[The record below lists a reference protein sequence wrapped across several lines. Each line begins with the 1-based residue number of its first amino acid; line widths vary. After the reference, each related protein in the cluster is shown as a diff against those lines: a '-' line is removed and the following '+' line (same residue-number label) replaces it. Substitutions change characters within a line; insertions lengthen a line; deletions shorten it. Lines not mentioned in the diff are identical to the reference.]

1 MLDNSVIFR
10 WSRCVD
16 VDEYELSEVIKV
28 ARKKEIYKQRILDA
42 AYKLAVRGGIESL
55 TARNIAKAVNC
66 STQPIYLEFENMQD
80 LRNQVLARISDEL
93 KSNTL
98 QQNFTGEPLIDLD
111 LSYLYFAK
119 EHVDLFR
126 AMFVDGKF
134 GNQMIVDTL
143 MGLGLEK
150 FKQQFDAEQ
159 FSEERLNHIVISNW
173 IAATGLATLLINKMA
188 NFTQAQMI
196 SVLKAQI
203 HEAMLNDRLTNVE
216 ENPLFAADSDASLE
230 ERLG

>member
-1 MLDNSVIFR
+1 M
-10 WSRCVD
+10 
-16 VDEYELSEVIKV
+16 
-28 ARKKEIYKQRILDA
+28 ARKKEIDKQRILDA

-119 EHVDLFR
+119 EHVG

-143 MGLGLEK
+143 MGLGIEK

-159 FSEERLNHIVISNW
+159 YSDERLKHIVIANW

-188 NFTQAQMI
+188 NFTQAQMV

-203 HEAMLNDRLTNVE
+203 HDAMLNDRLTNVE
-216 ENPLFAADSDASLE
+216 ENPLFAADTDASLE

>member
-1 MLDNSVIFR
+1 M
-10 WSRCVD
+10 
-16 VDEYELSEVIKV
+16 
-28 ARKKEIYKQRILDA
+28 ARKKEIDKQRILDA

-230 ERLG
+230 ARLG

>member
-1 MLDNSVIFR
+1 M
-10 WSRCVD
+10 
-16 VDEYELSEVIKV
+16 
-28 ARKKEIYKQRILDA
+28 ARKKEIDKQRILDA

-134 GNQMIVDTL
+134 DNQMIVDTL
-143 MGLGLEK
+143 MGLGIEK

-159 FSEERLNHIVISNW
+159 YSDERLKHIVIANW

-188 NFTQAQMI
+188 NFTQAQMV

-203 HEAMLNDRLTNVE
+203 HDAMLNDRLTNVE
-216 ENPLFAADSDASLE
+216 ENPLFAADTDASLE

>member
-1 MLDNSVIFR
+1 MAS
-10 WSRCVD
+10 
-16 VDEYELSEVIKV
+16 
-28 ARKKEIYKQRILDA
+28 KKEIDKQRILDA

-66 STQPIYLEFENMQD
+66 STQPIYLEFKNMQD

-188 NFTQAQMI
+188 NFSQAQMI

>member
-1 MLDNSVIFR
+1 M
-10 WSRCVD
+10 
-16 VDEYELSEVIKV
+16 
-28 ARKKEIYKQRILDA
+28 ARKKEIDKQRILDA

-143 MGLGLEK
+143 MGLGIEK

-159 FSEERLNHIVISNW
+159 YSDERLKHIVIANW

-188 NFTQAQMI
+188 NFTQAQMV
-196 SVLKAQI
+196 SVLKVQI
-203 HEAMLNDRLTNVE
+203 HDAMLNDRLTNVE
-216 ENPLFAADSDASLE
+216 ENPLFAADTDASLE

>member
-1 MLDNSVIFR
+1 M
-10 WSRCVD
+10 
-16 VDEYELSEVIKV
+16 
-28 ARKKEIYKQRILDA
+28 ARKKEIDKQRILDA

-119 EHVDLFR
+119 EHVRKL
-126 AMFVDGKF
+126 
-134 GNQMIVDTL
+134 Q
-143 MGLGLEK
+143 
-150 FKQQFDAEQ
+150 
-159 FSEERLNHIVISNW
+159 
-173 IAATGLATLLINKMA
+173 
-188 NFTQAQMI
+188 
-196 SVLKAQI
+196 
-203 HEAMLNDRLTNVE
+203 
-216 ENPLFAADSDASLE
+216 
-230 ERLG
+230 

>member
-1 MLDNSVIFR
+1 M
-10 WSRCVD
+10 
-16 VDEYELSEVIKV
+16 
-28 ARKKEIYKQRILDA
+28 ARKKEIDKQRILDA

-93 KSNTL
+93 KSNTI

-143 MGLGLEK
+143 MGLGIEK

-159 FSEERLNHIVISNW
+159 YSDERLKHIVIANW

-188 NFTQAQMI
+188 NFTQAQMV

-203 HEAMLNDRLTNVE
+203 HDAMLNDRLTNVE
-216 ENPLFAADSDASLE
+216 ENPLFAADTDASLE

>member
-1 MLDNSVIFR
+1 M
-10 WSRCVD
+10 
-16 VDEYELSEVIKV
+16 
-28 ARKKEIYKQRILDA
+28 ARKKEIDKQRILDA

-143 MGLGLEK
+143 MGLGIEK

-159 FSEERLNHIVISNW
+159 YSDERLKHIVIANW

-188 NFTQAQMI
+188 NFTQAQMV

-203 HEAMLNDRLTNVE
+203 HDAMLNDCLTNVE
-216 ENPLFAADSDASLE
+216 ENPLFAADTDASLE

>member
-1 MLDNSVIFR
+1 M
-10 WSRCVD
+10 
-16 VDEYELSEVIKV
+16 
-28 ARKKEIYKQRILDA
+28 ARKKEIDKQRILDA

-66 STQPIYLEFENMQD
+66 STQPIYLEFKNMQD

-98 QQNFTGEPLIDLD
+98 KQNFTGEPLIDLD
-111 LSYLYFAK
+111 LAYLYFAK

-126 AMFVDGKF
+126 PMFVDGKF

-143 MGLGLEK
+143 MGLGIEK

-159 FSEERLNHIVISNW
+159 YSDERLKHIVISNW
-173 IAATGLATLLINKMA
+173 IAATGLATLLINKMV

-203 HEAMLNDRLTNVE
+203 HDAMLNDRLTNVE
-216 ENPLFAADSDASLE
+216 ENPLFAADADASLE

>member
-1 MLDNSVIFR
+1 M
-10 WSRCVD
+10 
-16 VDEYELSEVIKV
+16 
-28 ARKKEIYKQRILDA
+28 ARKKEIDKQRILDA

-111 LSYLYFAK
+111 LSCLYFAK

-143 MGLGLEK
+143 MGLGIEK

-159 FSEERLNHIVISNW
+159 YSDERLKHIVIANW

-188 NFTQAQMI
+188 NFTQAQMV

-203 HEAMLNDRLTNVE
+203 HDAMLNDRLTNVE
-216 ENPLFAADSDASLE
+216 ENPLFAADTDASLE

>member
-1 MLDNSVIFR
+1 M
-10 WSRCVD
+10 
-16 VDEYELSEVIKV
+16 
-28 ARKKEIYKQRILDA
+28 ARKKEIDKQRILDA

-55 TARNIAKAVNC
+55 TARNIAKAVKC

-80 LRNQVLARISDEL
+80 LCNQVLAKISDEL

-98 QQNFTGEPLIDLD
+98 QQNFTGESLIDLD

-119 EHVDLFR
+119 EHIDLFR

-143 MGLGLEK
+143 MGLGVEK

-173 IAATGLATLLINKMA
+173 MAATGLATLLINKMA
-188 NFTQAQMI
+188 NFSQAQMI

-216 ENPLFAADSDASLE
+216 ENPLFAADGDASLE
-230 ERLG
+230 ECLG

>member
-1 MLDNSVIFR
+1 M
-10 WSRCVD
+10 
-16 VDEYELSEVIKV
+16 
-28 ARKKEIYKQRILDA
+28 ARKKEIDKQRILDA
-42 AYKLAVRGGIESL
+42 AYKLAVRGGIESF
-55 TARNIAKAVNC
+55 TARNIAKAINC
-66 STQPIYLEFENMQD
+66 STQPIYLEFKNMQD

-143 MGLGLEK
+143 MGLGIEK

-159 FSEERLNHIVISNW
+159 YSDERLKHIVISNW
-173 IAATGLATLLINKMA
+173 IAATGLATLLINKMV

-203 HEAMLNDRLTNVE
+203 HDAMLNDRLTNVE
-216 ENPLFAADSDASLE
+216 ENPLFAADADASLE

>member
-1 MLDNSVIFR
+1 M
-10 WSRCVD
+10 
-16 VDEYELSEVIKV
+16 
-28 ARKKEIYKQRILDA
+28 ARKKEIDKQRILDA

-143 MGLGLEK
+143 MGLGIEK

-159 FSEERLNHIVISNW
+159 YSDERLKHIIVANW

-203 HEAMLNDRLTNVE
+203 HDAMLNDRLTNVE
-216 ENPLFAADSDASLE
+216 ENPLFAADTDASLE
-230 ERLG
+230 ARLG

>member
-1 MLDNSVIFR
+1 M
-10 WSRCVD
+10 
-16 VDEYELSEVIKV
+16 
-28 ARKKEIYKQRILDA
+28 ARKKEIDKQRILDA

-80 LRNQVLARISDEL
+80 LRNQVLARISDEV

-126 AMFVDGKF
+126 AMLVDGKF

-143 MGLGLEK
+143 MGLGIEK

-159 FSEERLNHIVISNW
+159 YSYERLKHIIVANW

-203 HEAMLNDRLTNVE
+203 HDAMLNDRLTNVE
-216 ENPLFAADSDASLE
+216 ENPLFAADTDASLE

>member
-1 MLDNSVIFR
+1 M
-10 WSRCVD
+10 
-16 VDEYELSEVIKV
+16 
-28 ARKKEIYKQRILDA
+28 ARKKEIDKQRILDA

-111 LSYLYFAK
+111 LAK

-143 MGLGLEK
+143 MGLGIEK

-159 FSEERLNHIVISNW
+159 YSDERLKHIIVANW

-203 HEAMLNDRLTNVE
+203 HDAMLNDRLTNVE
-216 ENPLFAADSDASLE
+216 ENPLFAADTDASLE

>member
-1 MLDNSVIFR
+1 M
-10 WSRCVD
+10 
-16 VDEYELSEVIKV
+16 
-28 ARKKEIYKQRILDA
+28 ARKKEIDKQRILDA

-126 AMFVDGKF
+126 SMFVDGKF

-143 MGLGLEK
+143 MGLGIEK

-159 FSEERLNHIVISNW
+159 YSDERLKHIVIANW

-188 NFTQAQMI
+188 NFTQAQMV

-203 HEAMLNDRLTNVE
+203 HDAMLNDRLTNVE
-216 ENPLFAADSDASLE
+216 ENPLFAADTDASLE

>member
-1 MLDNSVIFR
+1 M
-10 WSRCVD
+10 
-16 VDEYELSEVIKV
+16 
-28 ARKKEIYKQRILDA
+28 ARKKEIDKQRILDA

-143 MGLGLEK
+143 MGLGIEK

-159 FSEERLNHIVISNW
+159 YSDERFKHIVIANW

-188 NFTQAQMI
+188 NFTQAQMV

-203 HEAMLNDRLTNVE
+203 HDAMLNDRLTNVE
-216 ENPLFAADSDASLE
+216 ENPLFAADTDASLE

>member
-1 MLDNSVIFR
+1 M
-10 WSRCVD
+10 
-16 VDEYELSEVIKV
+16 
-28 ARKKEIYKQRILDA
+28 ARKKEIDKQRILDA

-143 MGLGLEK
+143 MGLGIEK

-159 FSEERLNHIVISNW
+159 YSDERLKHIIVANG

-203 HEAMLNDRLTNVE
+203 HDAMLNDRLTNVE
-216 ENPLFAADSDASLE
+216 ENPLFAADTDASLE

>member
-1 MLDNSVIFR
+1 M
-10 WSRCVD
+10 
-16 VDEYELSEVIKV
+16 
-28 ARKKEIYKQRILDA
+28 ARKKEIDKQRILDA

-66 STQPIYLEFENMQD
+66 STQPIYLEFKNMQD

>member
-1 MLDNSVIFR
+1 M
-10 WSRCVD
+10 
-16 VDEYELSEVIKV
+16 

-66 STQPIYLEFENMQD
+66 STQPIYLE

>member
-1 MLDNSVIFR
+1 MT
-10 WSRCVD
+10 
-16 VDEYELSEVIKV
+16 
-28 ARKKEIYKQRILDA
+28 RKKEIDKQRILDA

-150 FKQQFDAEQ
+150 FKQPFDAEQ

>member
-1 MLDNSVIFR
+1 M
-10 WSRCVD
+10 
-16 VDEYELSEVIKV
+16 
-28 ARKKEIYKQRILDA
+28 ARKKEIDKQRILDA

-143 MGLGLEK
+143 MGLGIEK

-159 FSEERLNHIVISNW
+159 YSDERLKHIIVANW

-203 HEAMLNDRLTNVE
+203 HDAMLNDRLTNVE
-216 ENPLFAADSDASLE
+216 ENPLFAADTDASLE
-230 ERLG
+230 ERLANFIN

>member
-1 MLDNSVIFR
+1 M
-10 WSRCVD
+10 
-16 VDEYELSEVIKV
+16 
-28 ARKKEIYKQRILDA
+28 ARKKEIDKQRILDA

-119 EHVDLFR
+119 EHVDLFI

-143 MGLGLEK
+143 MGLGIEK

-159 FSEERLNHIVISNW
+159 YSDERLKHIIVANW

-203 HEAMLNDRLTNVE
+203 HDAMLNDRLTNVE
-216 ENPLFAADSDASLE
+216 ENPLFAADTDASLE

>member
-1 MLDNSVIFR
+1 M
-10 WSRCVD
+10 
-16 VDEYELSEVIKV
+16 
-28 ARKKEIYKQRILDA
+28 
-42 AYKLAVRGGIESL
+42 
-55 TARNIAKAVNC
+55 
-66 STQPIYLEFENMQD
+66 
-80 LRNQVLARISDEL
+80 

-143 MGLGLEK
+143 MGLGIEK

-159 FSEERLNHIVISNW
+159 YSDERLKHIIVANW

-203 HEAMLNDRLTNVE
+203 HDAMLNDRLTNVE
-216 ENPLFAADSDASLE
+216 ENPLFAADTDASLE

>member
-1 MLDNSVIFR
+1 M
-10 WSRCVD
+10 
-16 VDEYELSEVIKV
+16 
-28 ARKKEIYKQRILDA
+28 ARKKEIDKQRILDA

-66 STQPIYLEFENMQD
+66 STQPIYLEFENIQD

-143 MGLGLEK
+143 MGLGIEK

-159 FSEERLNHIVISNW
+159 YSDERLKHIVIANW

-188 NFTQAQMI
+188 NFTQAQMV

-203 HEAMLNDRLTNVE
+203 HDAMLNDRLTNVE
-216 ENPLFAADSDASLE
+216 ENPLFAADTDASLE

>member
-1 MLDNSVIFR
+1 M
-10 WSRCVD
+10 
-16 VDEYELSEVIKV
+16 
-28 ARKKEIYKQRILDA
+28 ARKKEIDKQRILDA

-55 TARNIAKAVNC
+55 TARNVAKAVNC

-80 LRNQVLARISDEL
+80 LRNQVIEKISDEL

>member
-1 MLDNSVIFR
+1 M
-10 WSRCVD
+10 
-16 VDEYELSEVIKV
+16 
-28 ARKKEIYKQRILDA
+28 ARKKKIDKQRILDA

-55 TARNIAKAVNC
+55 TARNIAKAINC
-66 STQPIYLEFENMQD
+66 STQPIYLEFKNMQD

-143 MGLGLEK
+143 MGLGIEK

-159 FSEERLNHIVISNW
+159 YSDERLKHIVISNW
-173 IAATGLATLLINKMA
+173 IAATGLATLLINKMV

-203 HEAMLNDRLTNVE
+203 HDAMLNDRLTNVE
-216 ENPLFAADSDASLE
+216 ENPLFAADADASLE

>member
-1 MLDNSVIFR
+1 M
-10 WSRCVD
+10 
-16 VDEYELSEVIKV
+16 
-28 ARKKEIYKQRILDA
+28 ARKKEIDKQRILDA

-143 MGLGLEK
+143 MGLGIEK

-159 FSEERLNHIVISNW
+159 YSDERLKHIVIANW

-188 NFTQAQMI
+188 NFTQAQMV

-203 HEAMLNDRLTNVE
+203 HDAMLNDHLI
-216 ENPLFAADSDASLE
+216 FAADTDASLE

>member
-1 MLDNSVIFR
+1 M
-10 WSRCVD
+10 
-16 VDEYELSEVIKV
+16 
-28 ARKKEIYKQRILDA
+28 ARKKEIDKQRILDA

-111 LSYLYFAK
+111 HSYLYFAK

-143 MGLGLEK
+143 MGLGIEK

-159 FSEERLNHIVISNW
+159 YSDERLKHIIVANW

-203 HEAMLNDRLTNVE
+203 HDAMLNDRLTNVE
-216 ENPLFAADSDASLE
+216 ENPLFAADTDASLE

>member
-28 ARKKEIYKQRILDA
+28 ARKKEIDKQRILDA

-188 NFTQAQMI
+188 NFSQAQMI

>member
-1 MLDNSVIFR
+1 M
-10 WSRCVD
+10 
-16 VDEYELSEVIKV
+16 
-28 ARKKEIYKQRILDA
+28 ARKKEIDKQRILDA

-111 LSYLYFAK
+111 LSYLYFTK

-143 MGLGLEK
+143 MGLGIEK

-159 FSEERLNHIVISNW
+159 YSDERLKHIVIANW

-188 NFTQAQMI
+188 NFTQAQMV

-203 HEAMLNDRLTNVE
+203 HDAMLNDRLTNVE
-216 ENPLFAADSDASLE
+216 ENPLFAADTDASLE

>member
-1 MLDNSVIFR
+1 M
-10 WSRCVD
+10 
-16 VDEYELSEVIKV
+16 
-28 ARKKEIYKQRILDA
+28 ARKKKIDKQRILDA

-55 TARNIAKAVNC
+55 TARNIAKAINC
-66 STQPIYLEFENMQD
+66 STQPIYLEFKNMQD

-143 MGLGLEK
+143 MGLGIEK

-159 FSEERLNHIVISNW
+159 YSDERLKHIVISNW
-173 IAATGLATLLINKMA
+173 IAATGLATLLINKMV

-203 HEAMLNDRLTNVE
+203 HDAMLNDRLTNVE
-216 ENPLFAADSDASLE
+216 ENPLFAADASLE

>member
-1 MLDNSVIFR
+1 M
-10 WSRCVD
+10 
-16 VDEYELSEVIKV
+16 
-28 ARKKEIYKQRILDA
+28 ARKKEIDKQRILDA

-98 QQNFTGEPLIDLD
+98 QQNFTGEPLIDLY

-143 MGLGLEK
+143 MGLGIEK

-159 FSEERLNHIVISNW
+159 YSDERLKHIVIANW

-188 NFTQAQMI
+188 NFTQAQMV

-203 HEAMLNDRLTNVE
+203 HDAMLNDRLTNVE
-216 ENPLFAADSDASLE
+216 ENPLFAADTDASLE

>member
-1 MLDNSVIFR
+1 MLGNSVIFR
-10 WSRCVD
+10 WSRC

-28 ARKKEIYKQRILDA
+28 ARKKEIDKQRILDA

-55 TARNIAKAVNC
+55 TARNVAKAVNC

-80 LRNQVLARISDEL
+80 LRNQVLAKISDEL

>member
-1 MLDNSVIFR
+1 M
-10 WSRCVD
+10 
-16 VDEYELSEVIKV
+16 
-28 ARKKEIYKQRILDA
+28 ARKKEIDKQRILDA

-143 MGLGLEK
+143 MGLGIEK

-159 FSEERLNHIVISNW
+159 YSDERLKHIVIANW

-188 NFTQAQMI
+188 NFTQAQMV

-203 HEAMLNDRLTNVE
+203 HDALLNDRLTNVE
-216 ENPLFAADSDASLE
+216 ENPLFAADTDASLE